1 MRAQICARNC
11 RESSTR
17 WIPAKSEDSRQFKVG
32 IFEKKKK
39 KKKNSMLSEAT
50 GSGKR
55 VGIEFGH
62 TRQVLALLNV
72 EQDGRGKRRSIAKCI
87 GKIRRANLRVNRDK
101 DRTIHLLLAVI

>member
-1 MRAQICARNC
+1 L
-11 RESSTR
+11 
-17 WIPAKSEDSRQFKVG
+17 K
-32 IFEKKKK
+32 KKKK